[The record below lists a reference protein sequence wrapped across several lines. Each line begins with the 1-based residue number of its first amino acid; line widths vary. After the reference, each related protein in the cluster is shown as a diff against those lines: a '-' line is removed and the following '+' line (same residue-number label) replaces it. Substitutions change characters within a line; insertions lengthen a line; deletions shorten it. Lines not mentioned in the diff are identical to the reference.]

1 MKIWGLI
8 LALAVITVLVMACGG
23 SESTRETELDPTV
36 VVRVPPLPVLTPVL
50 ETGPTQTPTQDP
62 VLPSGQEK
70 DKGKDTDSGDGI
82 TASSISFITPG
93 PKSTDS
99 EGVSSSN
106 ESATAPIK
114 EETGESPHEAEL
126 AMATESAPSFGA
138 EETAD
143 TQVDE
148 QATVTKPVPLLS
160 EEAKEDSEDGAGL
173 AIVSESGL
181 TLSEEGT
188 GDSVDNKEKVMVTVT
203 YTGSEFVP
211 KRVQID
217 VGKEITFFN
226 ESDIPFWPASNIH
239 PTHEIYPTF
248 DSIQLVPSDESWT
261 FTFDRPGFWRYHN
274 HLDPSQNGLVVVMGE
289 VAASVF
295 TPLVIDEGD
304 LNFEELGNVSVE
316 DAINLFSDDN
326 LLARYVKDYGPA
338 NTLKLLSENTVWINV
353 DCHQRAHILGRMA
366 YEAFGALAFSLSGH
380 ECHEVGWKKWTPKS
394 E

>member
-326 LLARYVKDYGPA
+326 LR
-338 NTLKLLSENTVWINV
+338 
-353 DCHQRAHILGRMA
+353 
-366 YEAFGALAFSLSGH
+366 
-380 ECHEVGWKKWTPKS
+380 
-394 E
+394 